1 MAAPTDPDL
10 PLTDELEE
18 AALAILDGDEG
29 LRGGRLAAL
38 LDAHPRHARA
48 LREWLVASG
57 ALPAPGDGAASAPP
71 TTPAADADAD
81 AADDAA
87 LPRALGRYVLEEVLG
102 RGGFGTV
109 YRAAQQAPIR
119 RAVAVKVLNPGM
131 DSREVLARFAA
142 EREALNR
149 MDHPGIARLLD
160 AGTTPRGLPYFVME
174 LVAGEPLVAWCRKR
188 ALSVEQRVA
197 LFLQVC
203 EATQHA
209 HQKQVMH
216 RDLSANNVLV
226 TETERGAQPK
236 IIDFGIAKSLA
247 DPLLESAAQTF
258 QGALMGTPEY
268 MSPEQAAGRVAD
280 VDTRADV
287 YSLGAQLY
295 ELLTDQLPISSVEL
309 RARGVQGIAE
319 VIASTRPAAPSAV
332 APAARRA
339 RLRGDLDAIT
349 AKAIEK
355 DPAQRYASV
364 GELAG
369 DLRRVLAHEAVEV
382 SSPSRW
388 HRLRKFLRRNR
399 GPSLAV
405 GGAFAAVCVAA
416 VLLVLALE
424 RASREAVLK
433 ERAYRELQEMAD
445 AGFRLL
451 ANEDRLERARAA
463 ELRLPPPWPEH
474 LGAYA
479 AWQREFADRLRD
491 EQRKVRARLREL
503 GEQEQ
508 DAGGELPDDVD
519 RHLSRAL
526 RRLDGQLE
534 EFLGPGGC
542 AAEVASRRSWG
553 QDRLT
558 TDSSEDAWRDAQR
571 AVKAA
576 PEYRG
581 LQLPRIAGLVPLGP
595 HPSTRLWEFLDERT
609 HAPGAP
615 LPSRDPETGA
625 LATDGDCGV
634 VFVLLPGGR
643 PAIGARREEPGLDRN
658 DPRAHDDELSD
669 ATVAL
674 EPFLIA
680 RREMSAAQFARL
692 TGSRAA
698 DVDPGLPQ
706 VGVDWRDATRAL
718 QRWGMQLP
726 TEAQW
731 EYACRAGTSSPWSS
745 GHDAE
750 SVAAVG
756 WTSGPLQRGGQLRP
770 NAFGLFDMHGN
781 AAEWCRDE
789 LLSYG
794 DFAARGGDGLRAR
807 EATSPRARR
816 AVRGGS
822 VRDGVFGC
830 RSTARAARAA
840 DEAAAW
846 LGLRPVRAIT
856 R

>member
-1 MAAPTDPDL
+1 MPAMAEPTDPDL

-18 AALAILDGDEG
+18 AALEILDGDEG
-29 LRGGRLAAL
+29 LRSGRLAAL

-57 ALPAPGDGAASAPP
+57 ALPAPGDRAASTPRPAPAP
-71 TTPAADADAD
+71 
-81 AADDAA
+81 DDAA
-87 LPRALGRYVLEEVLG
+87 LPRTLGRYVLEEVLG

-131 DSREVLARFAA
+131 DTREVLARFAA

-174 LVAGEPLVAWCRKR
+174 LVAGEPLIAWCRKR

-209 HQKQVMH
+209 HQKQVLH

-295 ELLTDQLPISSVEL
+295 ELLTDQLPIPSVEL

-319 VIASTRPAAPSAV
+319 VIASTRPAAPSSI
-332 APAARRA
+332 APTARRA

-349 AKAIEK
+349 KKALEK
-355 DPAQRYASV
+355 DPSQRYASV

-369 DLRRVLAHEAVEV
+369 DLRRFLAHEAVEV
-382 SSPSRW
+382 SSPSGW

-405 GGAFAAVCVAA
+405 AAAFAAVCVVA
-416 VLLVLALE
+416 VLLVLALG

-451 ANEDRLERARAA
+451 ANEDRLERARSE
-463 ELRLPPPWPEH
+463 ELLLPPPWPQH

-479 AWQREFADRLRD
+479 AWQREFADRLRA
-491 EQRKVRARLREL
+491 EQLKVRARLREL
-503 GEQEQ
+503 GQQEQ
-508 DAGGELPDDVD
+508 DSGGELSDDVD

-534 EFLGPGGC
+534 EFLGPDGC
-542 AAEVASRRSWG
+542 AAEVASRRRWG
-553 QDRLT
+553 QDRLAADT
-558 TDSSEDAWRDAQR
+558 SEDAWRDAQR

-581 LQLPRIAGLVPLGP
+581 LQLPRLAGLLPLGP
-595 HPSTRLWEFLDERT
+595 HPRTRLWEFLDQRT
-609 HAPGAP
+609 HAQGAP
-615 LPSRDPETGA
+615 PPSRDAETGA
-625 LATDGDCGV
+625 LSTDVDCGV

-658 DPRAHDDELSD
+658 DPRARDDELSD

-680 RREMSAAQFARL
+680 RRELTVAQFARL
-692 TGSRAA
+692 TGSRAP
-698 DVDPGLPQ
+698 DVDPDLPQ

-731 EYACRAGTSSPWSS
+731 EYACRADTSSPWSS

-756 WTSGPLQRGGQLRP
+756 WTTGPLQRGGRLRP

-789 LLSYG
+789 LLSYRA
-794 DFAARGGDGLRAR
+794 FAARGGDGLRAR
-807 EATSPRARR
+807 EVTPPRARR

-822 VRDGVFGC
+822 VRDGVDGC
-830 RSTARAARAA
+830 RSTARSARAA
-840 DEAAAW
+840 DEPAAW
-846 LGLRPVRAIT
+846 LGLRPVRTIT

>member
-29 LRGGRLAAL
+29 LRGRRLAAL

-57 ALPAPGDGAASAPP
+57 ALPAPGDDAASAPP
-71 TTPAADADAD
+71 TTPAADADA
-81 AADDAA
+81 ADDAA
-87 LPRALGRYVLEEVLG
+87 LPRTLGRYVLEEVLG

-209 HQKQVMH
+209 HQKQVLH

-247 DPLLESAAQTF
+247 DPLLETAAQTF

-369 DLRRVLAHEAVEV
+369 DLRRRNLR
-382 SSPSRW
+382 SR
-388 HRLRKFLRRNR
+388 
-399 GPSLAV
+399 
-405 GGAFAAVCVAA
+405 C
-416 VLLVLALE
+416 
-424 RASREAVLK
+424 
-433 ERAYRELQEMAD
+433 
-445 AGFRLL
+445 
-451 ANEDRLERARAA
+451 
-463 ELRLPPPWPEH
+463 
-474 LGAYA
+474 
-479 AWQREFADRLRD
+479 QRE
-491 EQRKVRARLREL
+491 
-503 GEQEQ
+503 GE
-508 DAGGELPDDVD
+508 
-519 RHLSRAL
+519 
-526 RRLDGQLE
+526 
-534 EFLGPGGC
+534 
-542 AAEVASRRSWG
+542 
-553 QDRLT
+553 
-558 TDSSEDAWRDAQR
+558 
-571 AVKAA
+571 
-576 PEYRG
+576 
-581 LQLPRIAGLVPLGP
+581 
-595 HPSTRLWEFLDERT
+595 
-609 HAPGAP
+609 
-615 LPSRDPETGA
+615 ET
-625 LATDGDCGV
+625 
-634 VFVLLPGGR
+634 
-643 PAIGARREEPGLDRN
+643 
-658 DPRAHDDELSD
+658 
-669 ATVAL
+669 
-674 EPFLIA
+674 
-680 RREMSAAQFARL
+680 
-692 TGSRAA
+692 
-698 DVDPGLPQ
+698 
-706 VGVDWRDATRAL
+706 
-718 QRWGMQLP
+718 
-726 TEAQW
+726 
-731 EYACRAGTSSPWSS
+731 
-745 GHDAE
+745 
-750 SVAAVG
+750 
-756 WTSGPLQRGGQLRP
+756 
-770 NAFGLFDMHGN
+770 
-781 AAEWCRDE
+781 
-789 LLSYG
+789 
-794 DFAARGGDGLRAR
+794 
-807 EATSPRARR
+807 
-816 AVRGGS
+816 
-822 VRDGVFGC
+822 
-830 RSTARAARAA
+830 STAS
-840 DEAAAW
+840 
-846 LGLRPVRAIT
+846 
-856 R
+856 

>member
-71 TTPAADADAD
+71 TTPAADAD

-209 HQKQVMH
+209 HQKQVLH

-508 DAGGELPDDVD
+508 DAGGELADDVD

-595 HPSTRLWEFLDERT
+595 HPSTRLWEFLDQRT

-615 LPSRDPETGA
+615 PPSRDPETGA

-658 DPRAHDDELSD
+658 DPRARDDELSD

-745 GHDAE
+745 GHDAA